1 MKKAKDIGRVFAL
14 LSFAIIFIAAISGQA
29 TAQVTYYFTYDSM
42 FNAPMAG
49 GVAPTGTWA
58 TAKFVDVGGGTVQ
71 MTLSANSITSAE
83 DIRALYF
90 NYSGDLSGLT
100 WTPVDTSAA
109 TPTIETGGA
118 TYTDN
123 SYKADGDGWY
133 DILFSFSGGMNK
145 LTAGESVI
153 YNISGGVSP
162 SDFYEKAAPGTGG
175 NGPFY
180 AAVKLTGIPCG
191 DIYDPNCQ
199 QGTTS
204 AWAAGVVPEPV
215 SSTLFL
221 VGAATL
227 GFRRFRK
234 KFKA

>member
-1 MKKAKDIGRVFAL
+1 MKKAKIIGCISGLLFLAVF
-14 LSFAIIFIAAISGQA
+14 FIAAVSSQA
-29 TAQVTYYFTYDSM
+29 NAQVTYYFGYDSM
-42 FNAPMAG
+42 FNAPQAD
-49 GVAPTGTWA
+49 GVAPAGTWA
-58 TAKFVDVGGGTVQ
+58 SAEFIDVGGGTVR
-71 MTLSANSITSAE
+71 MTLSAINITSDE

-100 WTPVDTSAA
+100 WTSVDILDA

-145 LTAGESVI
+145 LTAGESVV

-162 SDFYEKAAPGTGG
+162 SDFLEIALPGTGS

-191 DIYDPNCQ
+191 DPEDPNCQ

-204 AWAAGVVPEPV
+204 AWASVVPEPV

-234 KFKA
+234 MRKAA